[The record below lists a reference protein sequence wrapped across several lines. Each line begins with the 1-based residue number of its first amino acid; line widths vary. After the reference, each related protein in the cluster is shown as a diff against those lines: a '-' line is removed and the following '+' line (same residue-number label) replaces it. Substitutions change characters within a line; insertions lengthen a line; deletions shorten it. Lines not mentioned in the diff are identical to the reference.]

1 MKTMP
6 PVSTIEKLPREVR
19 EALDEWLRDRT
30 ITQAEATRRAN
41 AMLEELGLPQRIS
54 QGALNRYAARMT
66 LVGEKMRQSR
76 EIAEAWI
83 DKLGSAPGG
92 KLAHLVI
99 EMLRTLAYDLTLH
112 LHEGDLDDK
121 SLPRVV
127 NAAARV
133 ALMAQRLE
141 RSSEMVA
148 RRERQLKRDAAEE
161 LAAKAASDT
170 RRGSAITPERL
181 HEIIRESYGL

>member
-1 MKTMP
+1 MP

-30 ITQAEATRRAN
+30 ITQAEATRRTN
-41 AMLEELGLPQRIS
+41 AMLEELGLSQRIT

-66 LVGEKMRQSR
+66 LAGEKMRQSR
-76 EIAEAWI
+76 EITEAWI

-92 KLAHLVI
+92 KLAHIVI
-99 EMLRTLAYDLTLH
+99 ELLRTLAYDLTLS

-133 ALMAQRLE
+133 ALMVQRLE
-141 RSSEMVA
+141 QSSEIVA
-148 RRERQLKRDAAEE
+148 RRERQLKREAAEE
-161 LAAKAASDT
+161 LAAKAARESKAG
-170 RRGSAITPERL
+170 RAISPERL
-181 HEIIRESYGL
+181 REIIREAYGL

>member
-1 MKTMP
+1 MP

-19 EALDEWLRDRT
+19 EALDEWLRDPSISLR
-30 ITQAEATRRAN
+30 EATRRAN
-41 AMLEELGLPQRIS
+41 DRLQELGSTLLLSRHS
-54 QGALNRYAARMT
+54 LNRYDLRMRRAA
-66 LVGEKMRQSR
+66 EKMRQSR
-76 EIAEAWI
+76 EITEAWI

-92 KLAHLVI
+92 KLAHTVI

-112 LHEGDLDDK
+112 LHESDLDDK

-141 RSSEMVA
+141 QSSEIVA
-148 RRERQLKRDAAEE
+148 RRERRLKREAAEE
-161 LAAKAASDT
+161 LAAKADRESKAG
-170 RRGSAITPERL
+170 RAISPERL
-181 HEIIRESYGL
+181 REIIREAYGL